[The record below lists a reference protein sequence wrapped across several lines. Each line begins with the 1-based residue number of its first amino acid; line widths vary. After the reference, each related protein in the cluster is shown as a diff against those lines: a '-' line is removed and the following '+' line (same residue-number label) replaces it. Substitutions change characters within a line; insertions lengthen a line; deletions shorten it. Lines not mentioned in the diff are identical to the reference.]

1 MSLDLSRYCQGLRLQ
16 DDGVYRSDRI
26 GQKIHFPEG
35 GHAVLEQIEDASF
48 WFRHRN
54 KCIAAIIKRHGCS
67 GPLFDVGGGNGF
79 VARCLANLGQDL
91 VLVEPSP
98 IGCLAA
104 RRRGLPAVINADFS
118 GAGFLPGLVPA
129 FGLFDVI
136 EHVEDDL
143 GFFRNLHEAL
153 AVGGKV
159 YVTTPAYSW
168 LWSDVD
174 AVSGHF
180 RRYNRTS
187 LCKLATEAGLAVS
200 YVTYFFQLLVPAVF
214 SARVLAERLAVRP
227 RRADS
232 PQREHAPGVTAR
244 LLERLLAYEVLLLA
258 SGRSLSFG
266 SSLLMVATKED

>member
-1 MSLDLSRYCQGLRLQ
+1 MSPDLTHCCQGLRLG
-16 DDGVYRSDRI
+16 DDGLYHSDRV
-26 GQKIHFPEG
+26 GERIHFPEG

-54 KCIAAIIKRHGCS
+54 KCITAVVKRHGHP
-67 GPLFDVGGGNGF
+67 GTLFDVGGGNGF
-79 VARCLANLGQDL
+79 VARCLTNLGKDV

-98 IGCLAA
+98 LGCAIA
-104 RRRGLPAVINADFS
+104 RRRGLATVVNTDFS
-118 GAGFLPGLVPA
+118 SAGFLSGTVSS

-143 GFFRNLHEAL
+143 AFFRNLHEAL

-180 RRYNRTS
+180 RRYDRTS

-200 YVTYFFQLLVPAVF
+200 YVTYFFQLLVPAVYA
-214 SARVLAERLAVRP
+214 ARVLADKLAVRP
-227 RRADS
+227 RRADR

-244 LLERLLAYEVLLLA
+244 LLERLLAYETPLLA
-258 SGRSLSFG
+258 SGRSLPFG
-266 SSLLMVATKED
+266 ASLLMVATKEA